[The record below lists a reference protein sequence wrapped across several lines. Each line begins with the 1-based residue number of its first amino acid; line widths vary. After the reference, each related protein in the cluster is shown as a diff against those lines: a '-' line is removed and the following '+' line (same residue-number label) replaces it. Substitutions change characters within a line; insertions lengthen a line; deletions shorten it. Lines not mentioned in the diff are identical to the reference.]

1 MLNLTRLAAV
11 RAQYFVAAFMFSAS
25 NIHAQEI
32 TSPVTV
38 TIDASKSGNFLAP
51 RAFGIHTSVYDNAMQ
66 SQGLTDLLKNDGVH
80 TLRYPGGGYADI
92 YHWSQNKQN
101 NWKATTDKG
110 YIANGTDFGSFVRLV
125 DRLGGTAVITVNY
138 GTNLAGTGPGE
149 PLEAAA
155 WVAYANGKPDDQR
168 PLGKDSTGTDWQT
181 VGYWATMRSSAPLA
195 QDDGYNF
202 LRLNHPQQ
210 LNIKYWEIGNELFG
224 NGYYSKDGSGY
235 ENDLHVPYSKDAKQ
249 DAGIRAHNPKLSP
262 SAYGQG
268 VVQFSRAMKE
278 VDPRVSIGA
287 VLNTPPMDYTW
298 GRDWDSSVLAAC
310 ATSIDFVSIHWYTG
324 GLLPPDWKNL
334 DNASFLAAPTVELP
348 QMTSELLALFKRYAP
363 GRNLQLAVTELGA
376 RPFAKIT
383 DPLVLG
389 LFAADAYASLAED
402 GAINIDWL
410 ELHQGSFL
418 SEKSNSPGAAYFG
431 IQMAHRLLNMRDF
444 FIAIKSSNDALAAH
458 AAKHADGSIGLLL
471 INKDPKNAA
480 LVRIKI
486 SGVTLAAQG
495 TRYEW
500 GKFAGSEE
508 NNVRTTKS
516 DNLGNSFS
524 INVPAYTATALTIP
538 QAAN

>member
-1 MLNLTRLAAV
+1 MP
-11 RAQYFVAAFMFSAS
+11 S
-25 NIHAQEI
+25 
-32 TSPVTV
+32 
-38 TIDASKSGNFLAP
+38 
-51 RAFGIHTSVYDNAMQ
+51 
-66 SQGLTDLLKNDGVH
+66 
-80 TLRYPGGGYADI
+80 
-92 YHWSQNKQN
+92 
-101 NWKATTDKG
+101 
-110 YIANGTDFGSFVRLV
+110 
-125 DRLGGTAVITVNY
+125 
-138 GTNLAGTGPGE
+138 
-149 PLEAAA
+149 
-155 WVAYANGKPDDQR
+155 DDQR
-168 PLGKDSTGTDWQT
+168 LLGKDSTGTDWQT
-181 VGYWATMRSSAPLA
+181 VGYWATMRSSAPLT

-235 ENDLHVPYSKDAKQ
+235 ENDLHVPYSKEAKQ

-278 VDPRVSIGA
+278 VDPRISIGA

-310 ATSIDFVSIHWYTG
+310 STSIDFVSIHWYTG

-348 QMTSELLALFKRYAP
+348 QMTSELLALFKRYSP

-376 RPFAKIT
+376 RPYAKIT

-410 ELHQGSFL
+410 ELHQDSFL

-444 FIAIKSSNDALAAH
+444 FIATKSSNDVLAVH

-486 SGVTLAAQG
+486 SGVTLAAHG

-500 GKFAGSEE
+500 GKLAGSEE
-508 NNVRTTKS
+508 NNVRTTTA

-524 INVPAYTATALTIP
+524 ITVPAYTATALTIP